1 VRLKPIDPTS
11 LLPAPWRVFPLCLI
25 SNVLLRLPSFFRSVL
40 DWDESL
46 YVLIAGQILSG
57 HLPYTTI
64 WDNKP
69 PGIYVIFALF
79 EALFRDPVIAIR
91 AATVVFVSLDAVIVW
106 RLTHVLLA
114 GAPARLARRGAWLAA
129 AGFTLGALSNDG
141 LSANTELFMAGFSAA
156 AILAAID
163 PGFCTRHPLRRAT
176 WTGLLF
182 GLACMVK
189 YVAVFE
195 APAVAFA
202 LLLATPSGWRAGVQ
216 KSAAAIAGAL
226 ILPAMTVTAYAAAGQ
241 IPLLWS
247 CSIAANF
254 ARVAVPFSLPQ
265 LHAAAFTIL
274 PRWLPA
280 VFASCAVLV
289 SAPFAAIAWRRG
301 AAMRAATFGH
311 VLLALW
317 LLGGAL
323 GVISAKSFY
332 DHYFLQILPAAS
344 IALALVTARLFPA
357 FGRISRF
364 SAALLAMALLFIP
377 ARAGYWSL
385 IAAIQPLRAP
395 QGGFQPDT
403 PARIAA
409 TLRPKIAAGATL
421 YVFDSQPIIYA
432 LTGAAPP
439 TRFVLPSV
447 LTRCFLARVAGVNAP
462 AEVARILS
470 SNPDFIITQ
479 AGTPQTP
486 DPDVY
491 AEFNADIQSRYRL
504 WQRLPDAVIY
514 SLRPGAPVGA
524 VIPAPD
530 HCR

>member
-1 VRLKPIDPTS
+1 M
-11 LLPAPWRVFPLCLI
+11 
-25 SNVLLRLPSFFRSVL
+25 LRLPCFFRSVL

-46 YVLIAGQILSG
+46 YVLTAGQLLSG

-69 PGIYVIFALF
+69 PGIYAIFAVF
-79 EALFRDPVIAIR
+79 EALFRNPVIAIR

-114 GAPARLARRGAWLAA
+114 DTSATLARRGASLAA
-129 AGFTLGALSNDG
+129 AGFMLSALSNDG

-156 AILAAID
+156 AMLAAIEPD
-163 PGFCTRHPLRRAT
+163 FCAGRPRRRAFYV
-176 WTGLLF
+176 GLLF

-202 LLLATPSGWRAGVQ
+202 ALATAPSGWRAGAQ

-226 ILPAMTVTAYAAAGQ
+226 VPLGLILLAYAVTGN
-241 IPLLWS
+241 IPLWWS

-254 ARVAVPFSLPQ
+254 ARVAVPFLPSQ
-265 LHAAAFTIL
+265 LHAAAVTIL

-280 VFASCAVLV
+280 IIASCSIMLA
-289 SAPFAAIAWRRG
+289 APFAVTAWWRS
-301 AAMRAATFGH
+301 ATTRAASFGL

-332 DHYFLQILPAAS
+332 DHYFLQILPASS
-344 IALALVTARLFPA
+344 IALAVVTARVFPA
-357 FGRISRF
+357 FGRVSRF
-364 SAALLAMALLFIP
+364 RAAVLASLLLIIPANAGYAALA
-377 ARAGYWSL
+377 
-385 IAAIQPLRAP
+385 AAIQPLRAP
-395 QGGFQPDT
+395 GGGFAPDM
-403 PARIAA
+403 PAQIAA

-470 SNPDFIITQ
+470 ENPDFIITQ
-479 AGTPQTP
+479 AGKPQTP
-486 DPDVY
+486 NPVVY
-491 AEFNADIQSRYRL
+491 TEFNTDIQARYQL
-504 WQRLPDAVIY
+504 WQRLPDAIIY
-514 SLRPGAPVGA
+514 RLRPGAPVGA
-524 VIPAPD
+524 VTPAPD
-530 HCR
+530 HCH